1 MKSHPSD
8 CSCVADIAKTA
19 MQLQR
24 AHPERV
30 IYQTSLMSALLSGV
44 YEGETTMADLLQHG
58 DFGLGTF
65 NHLDGEMIAFN
76 RNIFQL
82 RGDGSARRA
91 KPEQKTPFAVMT
103 FSNRPKNTGS
113 TVCIAAMRSIRLST
127 KCLPAKTPSARCAL
141 TGFSVT

>member
-44 YEGETTMADLLQHG
+44 YEGET
-58 DFGLGTF
+58 
-65 NHLDGEMIAFN
+65 
-76 RNIFQL
+76 
-82 RGDGSARRA
+82 
-91 KPEQKTPFAVMT
+91 
-103 FSNRPKNTGS
+103 
-113 TVCIAAMRSIRLST
+113 
-127 KCLPAKTPSARCAL
+127 
-141 TGFSVT
+141 